1 MIEREIIKVKVE
13 FKKDESLHDE
23 IRVEVKSAE
32 QDSTINKLLAYI
44 SKFDKQER
52 SLLPIKTSDRIV
64 TIKMNTLIKIEV
76 QATSLTY
83 YTTAEVVKTTGRLY
97 QVLEVLNDNFVQ
109 VSRHSIINLNYLE
122 SIENGFA
129 GNMIV
134 RLANNLKTDVSRK
147 YLPELERELGL

>member
-1 MIEREIIKVKVE
+1 MKVE

-97 QVLEVLNDNFVQ
+97 QVLEVLNDNFIQ

-147 YLPELERELGL
+147 YLPELEKELGL

>member
-1 MIEREIIKVKVE
+1 MKVE

-23 IRVEVKSAE
+23 IKVEVKSAE

-52 SLLPIKTSDRIV
+52 SLLPIKTNDRIV

-134 RLANNLKTDVSRK
+134 MLANNLKTDVTRK
-147 YLPELERELGL
+147 YLPELEKELGL

>member
-1 MIEREIIKVKVE
+1 MKVE

-23 IRVEVKSAE
+23 IKVEVKSAE

-83 YTTAEVVKTTGRLY
+83 YTTEEVVKTTGRLY

-129 GNMIV
+129 GNMMV
-134 RLANNLKTDVSRK
+134 MLANNLKTDVTRK
-147 YLPELERELGL
+147 YLPELEKELGL

>member
-1 MIEREIIKVKVE
+1 MKVE

-52 SLLPIKTSDRIV
+52 SLLPIKTNDRIV

-83 YTTAEVVKTTGRLY
+83 YTTAEVLKTTGRLY

-109 VSRHSIINLNYLE
+109 VSRHAIINLNYLE

-147 YLPELERELGL
+147 YLPELEKELGL